1 MATRAPRPAK
11 VLEEA
16 QLGQGASHTGGN
28 TAQCSHHGEAKR
40 RSLTPLSLKK
50 RSQVQDA
57 SGSER
62 LQPKT
67 YRCNARIPE
76 PGRKRWWL
84 LGRCCEQEDTLD
96 SEAYGHDEAE
106 DGC

>member
-1 MATRAPRPAK
+1 
-11 VLEEA
+11 
-16 QLGQGASHTGGN
+16 
-28 TAQCSHHGEAKR
+28 
-40 RSLTPLSLKK
+40 
-50 RSQVQDA
+50 VQDA

>member
-1 MATRAPRPAK
+1 MQSPWRG
-11 VLEEA
+11 EA
-16 QLGQGASHTGGN
+16 QKPDA
-28 TAQCSHHGEAKR
+28 AQPEEE
-40 RSLTPLSLKK
+40 
-50 RSQVQDA
+50 SQVQDA

-67 YRCNARIPE
+67 YGCNARIPE